1 MLFSRELLLVKDV
14 ESRELLVV
22 AVKEENR
29 GELLVRSLFSVL
41 RRAEIG
47 EGEQE
52 ESERRE
58 DTVED
63 RLEGWRDGHDGGG
76 AVEVR
81 SGEVCVTVQL
91 CDKSL
96 FSRFGGA

>member
-1 MLFSRELLLVKDV
+1 MT
-14 ESRELLVV
+14 

-29 GELLVRSLFSVL
+29 GKLLVRSLFSVL

-52 ESERRE
+52 EEERRE

-63 RLEGWRDGHDGGG
+63 RLEGWRDGHDEGCTM
-76 AVEVR
+76 ELR
-81 SGEVCVTVQL
+81 SG
-91 CDKSL
+91 
-96 FSRFGGA
+96 